1 MTAQT
6 ADPYQ
11 PATRPQVGTTASDSA
26 LDVGFFFFVL
36 GAGDFPCLRGAGDLL
51 RERALP
57 GLLDL
62 ERFAAEDWEPV
73 EESAPWSTS
82 CR

>member
-26 LDVGFFFFVL
+26 LDVGFFFFFFVL

-62 ERFAAEDWEPV
+62 ERFAAEDWERV
-73 EESAPWSTS
+73 DGMVLKLLY
-82 CR
+82 